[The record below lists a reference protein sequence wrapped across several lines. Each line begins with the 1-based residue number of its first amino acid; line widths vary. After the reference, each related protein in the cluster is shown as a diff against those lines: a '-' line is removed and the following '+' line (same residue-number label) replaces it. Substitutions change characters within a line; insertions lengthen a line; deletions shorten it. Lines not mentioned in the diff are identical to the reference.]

1 MKTIAQQLNIK
12 EFPFKIK
19 DDKNNIIYIETEC
32 GYWGKWRYN
41 SDGSEGYFENSDG
54 IIIPDRVKSDPIVD
68 SVVEQ
73 FKERSKVGIQKYGT
87 TLERDDLSPAEWIKE
102 AQQEAMDFCL
112 YLEKLKTLN
121 IK

>member
-1 MKTIAQQLNIK
+1 MKTIAEQLNVK
-12 EFPFKIK
+12 EFPFEIK
-19 DDKNNIIYIETEC
+19 DSKGNLIYIEISE
-32 GYWGKWRYN
+32 GYWGKFQYN
-41 SDGSEGYFENSDG
+41 SNGSKVYFENSDG
-54 IIIPDRVKSDPIVD
+54 IIISDGVKSDPIVD

-121 IK
+121 LK